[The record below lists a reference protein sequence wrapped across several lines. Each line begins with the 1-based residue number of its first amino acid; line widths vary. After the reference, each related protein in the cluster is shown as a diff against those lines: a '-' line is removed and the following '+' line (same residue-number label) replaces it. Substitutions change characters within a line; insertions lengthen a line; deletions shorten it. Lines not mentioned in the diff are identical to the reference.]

1 MNLNQAW
8 LSRLTTR
15 WDIRSALK
23 KIHQFK
29 DAMDKLT
36 ADFSQHDLKQLSK
49 DDEHLIKLAKEVV
62 PLLQNV
68 AVETFLWME
77 APLKVMPDTHL
88 YAEILDQL
96 HRETKK
102 IRGKIDHKGITKL
115 NEDLISSIENA
126 KKTLVHGR
134 TELLKEAQADLGNI
148 YTYLL
153 NLIKAAEKA
162 AAEEGDRESFMNGM
176 ITFWKNEGTSW
187 LNYLSMR
194 AEIRAE
200 IKDYVRV
207 KKHRNELAPILVK
220 LEDVIKK
227 KGGLFTAED
236 VRALVDK
243 SNEKTRLIY
252 QEVRDAFK
260 EGGKANIRTCIILF
274 TMVSYMYHISRK
286 HQELAQ
292 KHDIPL
298 AMAEGIMK
306 EIKDVAAK
314 VKEDGKYDVSAL

>member
-1 MNLNQAW
+1 MAGTFILKNWMNLNQAW

-126 KKTLVHGR
+126 
-134 TELLKEAQADLGNI
+134 NI
-148 YTYLL
+148 G
-153 NLIKAAEKA
+153 A
-162 AAEEGDRESFMNGM
+162 
-176 ITFWKNEGTSW
+176 WKN
-187 LNYLSMR
+187 
-194 AEIRAE
+194 
-200 IKDYVRV
+200 
-207 KKHRNELAPILVK
+207 
-220 LEDVIKK
+220 
-227 KGGLFTAED
+227 
-236 VRALVDK
+236 
-243 SNEKTRLIY
+243 
-252 QEVRDAFK
+252 
-260 EGGKANIRTCIILF
+260 
-274 TMVSYMYHISRK
+274 
-286 HQELAQ
+286 
-292 KHDIPL
+292 
-298 AMAEGIMK
+298 
-306 EIKDVAAK
+306 
-314 VKEDGKYDVSAL
+314 